1 MKNLVI
7 IGAGQMGRA
16 AAELVDPN
24 RFRVLAF
31 GDNDPGKHEKGKGAE
46 APVLSVEE
54 ALQAGPDAV
63 LISVLGRDRA
73 DALAGQVREAGF
85 TGTVQCL
92 LDSYELF
99 DVRSRCIGQL
109 ARRIRQLRIPGSLAE
124 LGVYRGDTAWQMNAL
139 FPDRKLYLFDTF
151 EGFDAR
157 DVVREQ
163 PRAASGEASP
173 HAKTGRFADTS
184 PEAVMARM
192 PHPQMV
198 ELCPGYF
205 PESLG
210 QLGGRESDGL
220 AGEAEDS
227 FALVSLDPDLYA
239 PTLAGLEYFYPR
251 MSSGGAIVVHDYNN
265 LQFEGVKRAVTEF
278 EQAVVKRTGQPLH
291 MVPLADLH
299 GSCVI
304 LR

>member
-24 RFRVLAF
+24 RFRILAF
-31 GDNDPGKHEKGKGAE
+31 GDNDPKKQAAGQGA
-46 APVLSVEE
+46 AVPVLSVEE
-54 ALQAGPDAV
+54 ALQSGPDAA
-63 LISVLGRDRA
+63 LISVLGRDRT
-73 DALAGQVREAGF
+73 DALVRQIREAGF
-85 TGTVQCL
+85 TGAVHCL

-109 ARRIRQLRIPGSLAE
+109 ARRIRQLQIPGSLAE
-124 LGVYRGDTAWQMNAL
+124 LGVYRGDTAWQLNAL
-139 FPDRKLYLFDTF
+139 LPDRKLYLFDTF

-157 DVVREQ
+157 DVAREQ
-163 PRAASGEASP
+163 PQAATGEVSP

-184 PEAVMARM
+184 PEAVLARM

-198 ELCPGYF
+198 EICRGYF

-210 QLGGRESDGL
+210 KLGGSESDAP
-220 AGEAEDS
+220 AGEAEHF

-251 MSSGGAIVVHDYNN
+251 MSPGGAIVVHDYNN
-265 LQFEGVKRAVTEF
+265 LQFEGVKQAVTEF
-278 EQAVVKRTGQPLH
+278 EQAVTKRTGQPLH